1 MTKKPIP
8 SIPAKPK
15 TQAKPVK
22 NAEPVLA
29 RARAILERGQGEQME
44 LQFSLAADDPLKVE
58 TKKRLGEVRQAMRA
72 TRRKP

>member
-15 TQAKPVK
+15 TQAKSVK
-22 NAEPVLA
+22 KEDPVLA
-29 RARAILERGQGEQME
+29 RARAIAERGQGEQME

-58 TKKRLGEVRQAMRA
+58 TMKRPGSARTTTRA